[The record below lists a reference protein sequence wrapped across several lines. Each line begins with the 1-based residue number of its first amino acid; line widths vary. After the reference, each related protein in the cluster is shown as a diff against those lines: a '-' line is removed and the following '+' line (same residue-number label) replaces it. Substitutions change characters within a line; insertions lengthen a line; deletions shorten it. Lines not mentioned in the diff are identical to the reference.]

1 MQNWKIGTLA
11 IAAAG
16 ACLLLS
22 GCGTI
27 DEDILNT
34 QANTS
39 VEINMPYATAT
50 PLPEN
55 MAAPQAIVIDADGNV
70 TLNDSSVIEGDFQSL
85 RDQEQQT
92 EYRSLSLGNTGIAVQ
107 ALQLRLKDLGYF
119 DGDVSGLFDAQ
130 TEAAVKRFEQTYGT
144 MQTGVATVKLQ
155 LKLFASN
162 APAYNS
168 EEYNAA
174 VVSQYSVLRPG
185 TVGSSVYAL
194 QQRLKNL
201 DYPITELTG
210 VFDEQTA
217 ECVRLF
223 YAAYG
228 LASSDVANVAMQR
241 ELYADTAKHY
251 TPDVQVIATLT
262 PEEEEQQAAIAI
274 PEDGGEIDESTAI
287 ALGNS
292 GTRVSQIQQRLITLG
307 YMPDGTDTG
316 VFDQATQEG
325 VNLFLSAV
333 GRMPNG
339 MLTLDMQEF
348 LLSDSAPVFGG
359 EVAQVEYTD
368 LNSGDSGDAVLDLQ
382 RRLVELGYANGT
394 PNGEYGPATISAVAF
409 YQQCNGLEPDGVASA
424 WLQSVLFSNQALT
437 YEQTQQGLDAFS
449 AQSAAEQVPVAPEDE
464 DDGGFGDDDDESDGF
479 GDDSDDI
486 DDGDDPGEDD
496 DAPEET
502 VANDT
507 DALFFNLM
515 PGSTGS
521 AVTSLQNRL
530 VELGY
535 LEMPS
540 TIYDEETREA
550 VSAFQTAIGV
560 EVTGEA
566 SASLQRY
573 IYSKAAPSASVYFET
588 TGDEYISLRQGDE
601 GDEVTAL
608 QRRLWEL
615 GFLDK
620 SDVEDSIGTFNDATR
635 QAVIDAQ
642 LKMGYGSADGT
653 AGVEFQSFLF
663 SKYGEMLKEKKKR

>member
-1 MQNWKIGTLA
+1 MRNWKIGAFAML
-11 IAAAG
+11 AAG
-16 ACLLLS
+16 ASLLLS

-27 DEDILNT
+27 DEDYLNT

-55 MAAPQAIVIDADGNV
+55 MSAPEAIVIDSDGNV
-70 TLNDSSVIEGDFQSL
+70 TLNDTSVIEGDFQSL
-85 RDQEQQT
+85 SDQEKQT

-107 ALQLRLKDLGYF
+107 ALQLRLKSLGYF
-119 DGDVSGLFDAQ
+119 DGDVSGLFGSD
-130 TEAAVKRFEQTYGT
+130 TEAAVRRFEQTYGT
-144 MQTGVATVKLQ
+144 MQTGVATPKLQ
-155 LKLFASN
+155 LKLFAPT
-162 APAYNS
+162 APAYGT

-174 VVSQYSVLRPG
+174 VLSQYSVLRPG

-201 DYPITELTG
+201 KYPILELTG

-228 LASSDVANVAMQR
+228 LPSSDVANVAMQQ
-241 ELYADTAKHY
+241 ELYADTARQY
-251 TPDVQVIATLT
+251 TPDVHVLATLS
-262 PEEEEQQAAIAI
+262 PEEEGQQSAIVV

-292 GTRVSQIQQRLITLG
+292 GTRVSQIQQRLIALG
-307 YMPDGTDTG
+307 YMPEGSDTG

-325 VNLFLSAV
+325 VNRFLAAI
-333 GRMPNG
+333 GRTPNG

-348 LLSDSAPVFGG
+348 LISGSAPAFGG
-359 EVAQVEYTD
+359 EITIADFRD
-368 LNSGDSGDAVLDLQ
+368 LSAGDSGEEVLNLQ
-382 RRLVELGYANGT
+382 RRLVELGYADGT
-394 PNGEYGPATISAVAF
+394 PNGKYGPATISAVMF
-409 YQQCNGLEPDGVASA
+409 YQQCNGLEQDGIATA

-437 YEQTQQGLDAFS
+437 YQQTQMGLDGFTLLS
-449 AQSAAEQVPVAPEDE
+449 RAQDEAGDEAVEPAEEVPV
-464 DDGGFGDDDDESDGF
+464 G
-479 GDDSDDI
+479 
-486 DDGDDPGEDD
+486 
-496 DAPEET
+496 EET
-502 VANDT
+502 GEEAGDEAEVPVQNDAG
-507 DALFFNLM
+507 ALFFNLT

-540 TIYDEETREA
+540 TYYDEETRDA
-550 VSAFQTAIGV
+550 VIAFQNAIGV
-560 EVTGEA
+560 PATGEA
-566 SASLQRY
+566 SASMQRY
-573 IYSKAAPSASVYFET
+573 IYSKAAPSASVRFEA
-588 TGDEYISLRQGDE
+588 TGDAYTSLQQGDS

-615 GFLDK
+615 GFLDRN
-620 SDVEDSIGTFNDATR
+620 DVKDSIGTFDAATR

-653 AGVEFQSFLF
+653 AGIEFQNFLF
-663 SKYGEMLKEKKKR
+663 SKYGDMLKSRKRR